1 MILLADSE
9 DPEQIAR
16 MQGLIW
22 TFTVRVYPKTRF
34 YMARPICQENGFVI
48 KIMGFACFSFL
59 STFFV
64 AIQFCD

>member
-34 YMARPICQENGFVI
+34 YMARPICQDKRFRHQDYGFR
-48 KIMGFACFSFL
+48 L
-59 STFFV
+59 L
-64 AIQFCD
+64 